1 MAAGPRA
8 AGGAR
13 PGQLPRRGLRAR
25 PPPGA
30 GSLPP
35 PGERRRDRHLGV
47 SACSSQRCEPRFPLG
62 SLKKQR
68 GVGQARAPLSFP
80 SPPLRSLPP
89 HRRRGG
95 ESERRSRPRGLRA
108 LPYPA
113 PAPPPPGSAA
123 APSQARRGTAQ
134 AAGGDAALLGHVVPR
149 PCSPAG
155 TEPRP
160 GFFLQPP
167 PRLRFGGASPMW
179 GCCWVARGKIGLG
192 AVTSRCVALMG
203 TVPWDA
209 SRRTLPFSR
218 SCFTRKGSASPADGN
233 AR

>member
-1 MAAGPRA
+1 MVRPGPRSPFLPLPSA
-8 AGGAR
+8 PFPRTAG
-13 PGQLPRRGLRAR
+13 
-25 PPPGA
+25 
-30 GSLPP
+30 
-35 PGERRRDRHLGV
+35 E
-47 SACSSQRCEPRFPLG
+47 
-62 SLKKQR
+62 
-68 GVGQARAPLSFP
+68 
-80 SPPLRSLPP
+80 
-89 HRRRGG
+89 GG

-179 GCCWVARGKIGLG
+179 GCCWVVRGKIGLG

>member
-1 MAAGPRA
+1 MESRNCDTYGPSAAFR
-8 AGGAR
+8 
-13 PGQLPRRGLRAR
+13 LT
-25 PPPGA
+25 
-30 GSLPP
+30 
-35 PGERRRDRHLGV
+35 LGV

-62 SLKKQR
+62 S
-68 GVGQARAPLSFP
+68 
-80 SPPLRSLPP
+80 
-89 HRRRGG
+89 
-95 ESERRSRPRGLRA
+95 
-108 LPYPA
+108 PA